1 MHRAIAQPAP
11 SRLPRRER
19 MQDVDRP
26 AHVQGLSQPPWSRR
40 PRVNAEPLRLVLR
53 PEGLDG
59 IGGDRSGRRHLRQ
72 EPPVGAAEA
81 ELSIG
86 LSLHLEALLV
96 ERAVVPAAQQRQIRQ
111 RSRPALRPVAEMMAL
126 AEREPAAGEAAALV
140 PVEERPPTSRR
151 RWRSQSRNGML

>member
-1 MHRAIAQPAP
+1 M
-11 SRLPRRER
+11 
-19 MQDVDRP
+19 
-26 AHVQGLSQPPWSRR
+26 
-40 PRVNAEPLRLVLR
+40 NAKPLRFVPR

-96 ERAVVPAAQQRQIRQ
+96 DRAVVPATQQPQIR
-111 RSRPALRPVAEMMAL
+111 
-126 AEREPAAGEAAALV
+126 
-140 PVEERPPTSRR
+140 
-151 RWRSQSRNGML
+151 